1 MNDILPNVLDF
12 VGFCAELEMDI
23 RAAGNQTLYAAQV
36 GFSHSTISQ
45 ILHGRRPPSEAF
57 LDAAGF
63 DRFPRYRAI
72 GAGTGTPLLHSFQFF
87 MRVEARIRTAGS
99 LRAFCRENG
108 LNPSSVSK
116 FLNDHAR
123 ATDDLLR
130 VMGYRRLT
138 CYRRRPTKPAGEAVA
153 A

>member
-1 MNDILPNVLDF
+1 MDDTPPNILDF
-12 VGFCAELEMDI
+12 VGFCAELEIDI

-45 ILHGRRPPSEAF
+45 ILHGRRPASWAF

-63 DRFPRYRAI
+63 DRFPRYRAV
-72 GAGTGTPLLHSFQFF
+72 GAGTGAPLLHSFQFF
-87 MRVEARIRTAGS
+87 MRVESRIRAAGS
-99 LRAFCRENG
+99 LRSFCRENG

-116 FLNDHAR
+116 FLNDHAK

-130 VMGYRRLT
+130 VMGYVRLT
-138 CYRRRPTKPAGEAVA
+138 CHRRRPTKPAGEAVA